1 MKRDPHY
8 YGFVGWLALW
18 SPPAIA
24 VASWIL
30 WAVAG

>member
-1 MKRDPHY
+1 MKDDKF
-8 YGFVGWLALW
+8 YGLVGWLAALG
-18 SPPAIA
+18 PVAIA